1 LGVAL
6 MSSAAACFAVMD
18 STVRLAGTLFGITL
32 VLWVRY
38 LVHMVVMGGWI
49 GLSPAKRFR
58 TAHIGFQAARGL
70 LLLISS
76 ALAFTALRSMPVAEF
91 TAIVMLTPIAFT
103 LLARLFL
110 HDAVSPL
117 RWALVA
123 GGFVGALLV
132 VQPGFGGALGWV
144 ALLPLAASFSNAS
157 FQILTTRY
165 AGSEDPHTTNFYT
178 GLMGVLVS
186 TPLMLAFAAEHRA
199 AASAHSGQLHLL
211 LAIALLGTLGHLLL
225 IKALSQARAATLMP
239 FQYVQIGVAAAAGW
253 WLFGDVPNALAWC
266 GMAVV
271 AACGAASAW
280 LNVREAAGR
289 QPVSAVAADTM
300 AD

>member
-1 LGVAL
+1 VAL

-38 LVHMVVMGGWI
+38 FVHMLIMGGWI
-49 GLSPAKRFR
+49 ALAPGKRFG
-58 TAHIGFQAARGL
+58 TAHLAFQAARGL
-70 LLLISS
+70 LLLTSS

-110 HDAVSPL
+110 RVAVSPL
-117 RWALVA
+117 RWALVG
-123 GGFVGALLV
+123 GGFIGALLV
-132 VQPGFGGALGWV
+132 VQPGVGGARALGWV

-165 AGSEDPHTTNFYT
+165 AGSEDPYTTNFYT

-186 TPLMLAFAAEHRA
+186 TPLMLAFAAEHWA
-199 AASAHSGQLHLL
+199 AADAQRGQLHWL

-239 FQYVQIGVAAAAGW
+239 FQYVQIGVAAVAGW
-253 WLFGDVPNALAWC
+253 WLFGDVPNTLAWC
-266 GMAVV
+266 GMVVV

-289 QPVSAVAADTM
+289 APLSAVAADTM

>member
-1 LGVAL
+1 VVL
-6 MSSAAACFAVMD
+6 MTSAAACFAVMD

-32 VLWVRY
+32 LLWVRY
-38 LVHMVVMGGWI
+38 FAHMIIMGGWI
-49 GLSPAKRFR
+49 ALSPAKHFR
-58 TAHIGFQAARGL
+58 TRHLGFQAARGL
-70 LLLISS
+70 LLLTSS

-103 LLARLFL
+103 VLARLVL
-110 HDAVSPL
+110 RTPVSPL
-117 RWALVA
+117 RWVLVA

-132 VQPGFGGALGWV
+132 VQPGLGGTIGVV
-144 ALLPLAASFSNAS
+144 ALLPLAASFSNAG
-157 FQILTTRY
+157 FQIITTQF

-178 GLMGVLVS
+178 GVMGVLVS
-186 TPLMLAFAAEHRA
+186 TPLMLAFVAEHRIA
-199 AASAHSGQLHLL
+199 AMSQAGQLHLL
-211 LAIALLGTLGHLLL
+211 LVIALLGTLGHLLL

-239 FQYVQIGVAAAAGW
+239 FQYAQIGVAALAGW
-253 WLFGDVPNALAWC
+253 WLFGDVPNGLAWC

-280 LNVREAAGR
+280 LNVREATGR
-289 QPVSAVAADTM
+289 DASSAIAADTI